1 MKSSTSRLG
10 TRSPVRQR
18 IALAAV
24 GAFAMASLVACG
36 DGGGEAAEEPAE
48 NKISVEEVPDYYPE
62 SYTEDVIEASKD
74 EGGELTIYSNT
85 SEENWAPIFRDFQK
99 KFPWVEKVSANDL
112 DSDEVFQ
119 RVLAEQATGSSPV
132 DLVVSN
138 AAVAWADFAERE
150 GTLMEYESPEL
161 GELPDFAELLPNVYA
176 MSTDPQTIAYNTEL
190 MPEAPTGIASLADIA
205 EANKD
210 VLQDKITVRDPESSF
225 GFTVTR
231 NFTENNPNG
240 WADLERV
247 LPYTR
252 AETSSGTQMEKILA
266 GEYLAGFFVSGGPA
280 FPVVDDSEGLVEVV
294 YPDDGTTILPRGIA
308 IAADAPHPA
317 TSQLFIDFL
326 LSEEGQFAVAEGGLS
341 SYREGVEGP
350 GLHTYQEVVDEVG
363 EDKVL
368 FAPYESVPEDEVDA
382 WLDKFYTYVEPA
394 PEEEE

>member
-10 TRSPVRQR
+10 TRSPVRKR
-18 IALAAV
+18 IALVAV

-62 SYTEDVIEASKD
+62 DYSEIIDASKE
-74 EGGELTIYSNT
+74 EGGELVIYSNT

-119 RVLAEQATGSSPV
+119 KILSEQSTGSSPA

-138 AAVAWADFAERE
+138 AAVGWAEFASRD
-150 GTLMEYESPEL
+150 GVLMEYESPEVA
-161 GELPDFAELLPNVYA
+161 ELPEFAQLLPNVFA

-190 MPEAPTGIASLADIA
+190 VPEAPTGIAHLAELA
-205 EANKD
+205 EANPE
-210 VLQDKITVRDPESSF
+210 VFQDKVTVRDPESSF
-225 GFTVTR
+225 GYTVTQAY
-231 NFTENNPNG
+231 TEGNPDG
-240 WADLERV
+240 WDALETL

-266 GEYLAGFFVSGGPA
+266 GEYVAGFLISGGPA
-280 FPVVDDSEGLVEVV
+280 FPVVEDSQGLVETV
-294 YPDDGTTILPRGIA
+294 YPDDGAVVLPRGIG
-308 IAADAPHPA
+308 IAGDAPHPA
-317 TSQLFIDFL
+317 TSKLFIDFL

-341 SYREGVEGP
+341 SYREGVEGQ
-350 GLHTYQEVVDEVG
+350 GLHTYEEVVDAVG
-363 EDKVL
+363 EDGIIFVEY
-368 FAPYESVPEDEVDA
+368 AEQPEDEIDA
-382 WLDKFYTYVEPA
+382 WLERFYQYVEPA
-394 PEEEE
+394 PVEE